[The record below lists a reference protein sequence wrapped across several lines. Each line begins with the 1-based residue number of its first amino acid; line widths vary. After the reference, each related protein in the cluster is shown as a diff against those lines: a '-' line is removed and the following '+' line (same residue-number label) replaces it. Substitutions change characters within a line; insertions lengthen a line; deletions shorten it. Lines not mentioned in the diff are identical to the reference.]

1 MTSGCP
7 KDFPFSYYQGSY
19 CCLTGYEKAG
29 AGDDQSAWLDSC
41 NGSKLSE
48 RGITLT
54 HSVFIACPIKCP
66 IRI

>member
-1 MTSGCP
+1 MNSGCP
-7 KDFPFSYYQGSY
+7 KDFPFSYYQGAY

-48 RGITLT
+48 RGITIVKYRKRPLANMWVT
-54 HSVFIACPIKCP
+54 A
-66 IRI
+66 